1 MKFVSLLAL
10 MFIGCASQ
18 NQATQ
23 ARLDALEQREQ
34 TLSDNLR
41 HSEVEM
47 NNIHH
52 EQAPDKLSG
61 LDSIRWK
68 AITGNGFNTHG
79 LCEVWISG
87 STPDQVKTVFLICED
102 GSSCWMSMVKGEM
115 KTNCLGVKEKN

>member
-1 MKFVSLLAL
+1 MKLVSLFAL
-10 MFIGCASQ
+10 VLVGCASQ

-34 TLSDNLR
+34 ALSDNLR

-47 NNIHH
+47 NNL
-52 EQAPDKLSG
+52 QQSQKPDKLSG

-87 STPDQVKTVFLICED
+87 STLEQVKTVFLVCDD
-102 GSSCWMSMVKGEM
+102 GSSCWMSMVKGETR
-115 KTNCLGVKEKN
+115 TNCLGVR